1 MASGFQCGLAVM
13 VGYKV
18 QHRSCKGSDI
28 KIHVQWSEESKC
40 CRLDQNET
48 RRPMSDLAITMQ
60 TITLKEVKISFLFNY
75 VHFPLMTHL
84 LETIQFVIR
93 FLSIILL
100 QPGVYAPD
108 HLQYYVFALSPFKAW

>member
-1 MASGFQCGLAVM
+1 M

-60 TITLKEVKISFLFNY
+60 TITLKE
-75 VHFPLMTHL
+75 LMTHL